1 MTVPL
6 AHDLSP
12 APRPDAPTVVFLGSL
27 GSDRSMWNAQV
38 AALADVASVLTVD
51 VRGHGGSPITDT
63 VTDTRG
69 SGDVTVADLAA
80 DVTALLDGLGLDR
93 VHVVGLSLGGAV
105 AQTLA
110 AQYPERI
117 ASLAVICS
125 AARFGEPDA
134 WTTRADTVRRDG
146 VASIAD
152 SIVERWFTAEYA
164 AAHPDVVD
172 RCVAMVSAVPDEGY
186 AVCCEALS
194 RFDSRTLLGSISAP
208 TVAIAGDRDPATP
221 PSSLSVIADG
231 VPGARL
237 EVLSPAAH
245 LAAVER
251 APEVSALV
259 RDHVLAHS

>member
-6 AHDLSP
+6 AHDLAP

-51 VRGHGGSPITDT
+51 VRGHGGSPITDPEGT
-63 VTDTRG
+63 
-69 SGDVTVADLAA
+69 GDVTVADLAA

-125 AARFGEPDA
+125 AARFGKPDA

-152 SIVERWFTAEYA
+152 SIVERWFTAEFA

-172 RCVAMVSAVPDEGY
+172 RSVAMVSAVPDEGY

-251 APEVSALV
+251 AREVSALV

>member
-6 AHDLSP
+6 AHDLTP

-27 GSDRSMWNAQV
+27 GSDRSMWSAQV

-51 VRGHGGSPITDT
+51 VRGHGGSP
-63 VTDTRG
+63 VTDTG
-69 SGDVTVADLAA
+69 APDDVTVDHLAA
-80 DVTALLDGLGLDR
+80 DVLALLDDLGQGR

-110 AQYPERI
+110 AQHPDRI
-117 ASLAVICS
+117 ASLTVLCS
-125 AARFGEPDA
+125 AARFGDPDA
-134 WTTRADTVRRDG
+134 WTSRAHTVRRDG
-146 VASIAD
+146 VASIAG

-172 RCVAMVSAVPDEGY
+172 RCVTMVSAVPDEGY

-194 RFDSRTLLGSISAP
+194 RFDSRPLLGTITVP
-208 TVAIAGDRDPATP
+208 TLTIAGDRDPATP
-221 PSSLSVIADG
+221 PDSLAVIADG
-231 VPGARL
+231 IAGARL

-245 LAAVER
+245 LAAIER
-251 APEVSALV
+251 AAEVSALV
-259 RDHVLAHS
+259 RSHVTTHS

>member
-6 AHDLSP
+6 AHDLTP
-12 APRPDAPTVVFLGSL
+12 APRPDAPTVVLLGSL
-27 GSDRSMWNAQV
+27 GSDRSMWDAQV

-51 VRGHGGSPITDT
+51 VRGHGGSP
-63 VTDTRG
+63 VTDTDTDTG
-69 SGDVTVADLAA
+69 APDGVTVDHLAA
-80 DVTALLDGLGLDR
+80 DVTALLDDLGLGR
-93 VHVVGLSLGGAV
+93 VRVVGLSLGGAV

-110 AQYPERI
+110 AQHPDRI
-117 ASLAVICS
+117 ASLTVLCS

-146 VASIAD
+146 VASIAG

-194 RFDSRTLLGSISAP
+194 RFDSRPLLGTITAP
-208 TVAIAGDRDPATP
+208 TLVIAGDRDPATP
-221 PSSLSVIADG
+221 PESLAVIADG
-231 VPGARL
+231 IAGARL

-245 LAAVER
+245 LAAIER
-251 APEVSALV
+251 AAEVSALV
-259 RDHVLAHS
+259 RAHVTAHS